1 MKHLGRFAALV
12 VFLVFVAACSSQGAP
27 DSRASK
33 TELVISSAASL
44 TDAMNEMKQLYEQQ
58 NPHISLTFHFGS
70 SGKLAKQI
78 EQGAPSDVFLSAS
91 MKDMDALEGKN
102 LIHTES
108 RQDFARN
115 QLVLITNASR
125 PIEVSSFEQIP
136 VDNLQHVAVGEP
148 ETVPAGRYTKEA
160 LESIGLWERLQGKL
174 VFGSDVRQVLTY
186 VESGNAELG
195 VVYASDAAMTT
206 QVKVLAKAK
215 PEWHQPIVYPAA
227 VLSETTKI
235 EEAQAFLNF
244 VMGQTGKEI
253 LKKYG
258 FE

>member
-1 MKHLGRFAALV
+1 M
-12 VFLVFVAACSSQGAP
+12 
-27 DSRASK
+27 
-33 TELVISSAASL
+33 ISSAASL

-125 PIEVSSFEQIP
+125 LIEINSFEQIP
-136 VDNLQHVAVGEP
+136 VENLQHVAVGEP

-195 VVYASDAAMTT
+195 VVYASDAATTT

-215 PEWHQPIVYPAA
+215 PKWHQPIVYPAA